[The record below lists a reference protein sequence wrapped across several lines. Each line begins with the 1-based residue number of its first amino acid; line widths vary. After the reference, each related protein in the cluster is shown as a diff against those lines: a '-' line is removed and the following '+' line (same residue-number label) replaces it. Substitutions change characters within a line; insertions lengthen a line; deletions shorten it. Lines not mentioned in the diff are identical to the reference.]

1 MNNIQEKLDQ
11 AMTSFQKNAEVYEQL
26 GKQLLVQ
33 QGAIHALEQ
42 LLKDETSEADAEA
55 TDSPAPASD

>member
-1 MNNIQEKLDQ
+1 
-11 AMTSFQKNAEVYEQL
+11 MTSFQKNAEVYEQL